1 MKRRAKGNG
10 LFSNKLSAPPVPE
23 ARIRFKKFE
32 KEVLV
37 ETTGEVQAGTAE
49 QPHLKRVLH
58 LWDLIYFGII
68 LTSPI
73 AAVPLFGEG
82 QVLSHGHTV
91 TTLLLAMVAM
101 SVTAVSFGRMAH
113 VYPST
118 GSVYTYIS
126 CGLNPHLG
134 FVVGWAMFLEY
145 LFQPI
150 QNALYAVLAIQ
161 RMAPQFPF
169 WFLAALTV
177 GLITWMTVQGIKFT
191 ARTNEV
197 LLGFMILVTLVF
209 LVQAFRY
216 VVLHEGYHGLISLQ
230 PLYNPA
236 TFNLRALAAGTSLA
250 ALVFIGFDGVS
261 ILAEEVKNPK
271 RNVLFASVLVCVFTG
286 LFSGLQVYLAQRV
299 WPDHTTL
306 ANPETAFMDVA
317 RQASGPLL
325 FTAYGVMLLVSSIAC
340 GLAGHVGAARLLYSM
355 GRDDV
360 LPKKIFGHLSAK
372 KGNPIYNVW
381 IVGGL
386 AYIGVLTIPWEHA
399 AELVTFGALLAF
411 MGVNLSAL
419 RHFWFSKQAVGHRN
433 FFIDA
438 FVPGFGFVF
447 CLGLLLSLQSWTKY
461 AGIAWLVIGIAYS
474 AYKTRWFTL
483 RPKLFD
489 FNQT

>member
-1 MKRRAKGNG
+1 
-10 LFSNKLSAPPVPE
+10 
-23 ARIRFKKFE
+23 
-32 KEVLV
+32 V
-37 ETTGEVQAGTAE
+37 ETTTQVAPSGAGEK
-49 QPHLKRVLH
+49 PHLKRVLS
-58 LWDLIYFGII
+58 LWDLIYYGII

-82 QVLSHGHTV
+82 QVLSRGHTV

-113 VYPST
+113 VYPSS

-126 CGLNPHLG
+126 RGLNPHLG
-134 FVVGWAMFLEY
+134 FIVGWAMFLEY

-150 QNALYAVLAIQ
+150 QNALYAVLAFQ
-161 RMAPQFPF
+161 RMIPQVPF
-169 WFLAALTV
+169 AILAAVTV
-177 GLITWMTVQGIKFT
+177 GFITVMTVQGIKFT

-197 LLGFMILVTLVF
+197 LLAFMIFVTLGF
-209 LVQAFRY
+209 IVQAIRY
-216 VVLHEGYHGLISLQ
+216 IVFHEGFHGLVSMQ
-230 PLYNPA
+230 PVYNPA

-271 RNVLFASVLVCVFTG
+271 RNVLLASVLVCVFTG

-306 ANPETAFMDVA
+306 LNPETAFMDVA

-325 FTAYGVMLLVSSIAC
+325 FTAYGVMLLVSSVAC
-340 GLAGHVGAARLLYSM
+340 GLAGHVGASRLLFSM

-360 LPKKIFGHLSAK
+360 LPNKIFGHLNAK

-386 AYIGVLTIPWEHA
+386 AYLGVLFIPWERA
-399 AELVTFGALLAF
+399 AEVVTFGALLAF
-411 MGVNLSAL
+411 MGVNLASL
-419 RHFWFSKQAVGHRN
+419 KQFWFSKEAVGHRK
-433 FFIDA
+433 FFVDA

-447 CLGLLLSLQSWTKY
+447 CFALLLSLQAWTKW
-461 AGIAWLVIGIAYS
+461 AGLAWLGFGLAYA
-474 AYKTRWFTL
+474 AYKTRGFTL

-489 FNQT
+489 FSET

>member
-1 MKRRAKGNG
+1 METTTQATAKG
-10 LFSNKLSAPPVPE
+10 
-23 ARIRFKKFE
+23 
-32 KEVLV
+32 
-37 ETTGEVQAGTAE
+37 TGEQT
-49 QPHLKRVLH
+49 HLKRVLS
-58 LWDLIYFGII
+58 LWDLIYYGII

-73 AAVPLFGEG
+73 AAVPLFGEA
-82 QVLSHGHTV
+82 QVLSHGHT
-91 TTLLLAMVAM
+91 TTTMLLAMVAM

-113 VYPST
+113 VYPSS

-126 CGLNPHLG
+126 RGLNPHLG

-161 RMAPQFPF
+161 RMVPRVPF
-169 WFLAALTV
+169 AILAALTV
-177 GLITWMTVQGIKFT
+177 GIITLMTVQGIKFT

-197 LLGFMILVTLVF
+197 LLAFMVLITGAFIVE
-209 LVQAFRY
+209 AFRY
-216 VVLHEGYHGLISLQ
+216 IILHEGARGLISVQ
-230 PLYNPA
+230 PIYNPA

-271 RNVLFASVLVCVFTG
+271 RNVLLASVLVCVFTG
-286 LFSGLQVYLAQRV
+286 LFSGFQVYLAQRV

-325 FTAYGVMLLVSSIAC
+325 FMAYGVMLLVSSVAC

-360 LPKKIFGHLSAK
+360 LPNKIFGHLNAK
-372 KGNPIYNVW
+372 KGNPVYNVW
-381 IVGGL
+381 IVGAL
-386 AYIGVLTIPWEHA
+386 AYIGVLTIPWERA
-399 AELVTFGALLAF
+399 AEVVTFGALLAF
-411 MGVNLSAL
+411 MGVNLAAL
-419 RHFWFSKQAVGHRN
+419 KHFWFSKEAVGQRN
-433 FFIDA
+433 FFVDA

-447 CLGLLLSLQSWTKY
+447 CFVLLVSLQTWTKY
-461 AGIAWLVIGIAYS
+461 AGLVWLAFGVVYA
-474 AYKTRWFTL
+474 AYKTRGFTL

-489 FNQT
+489 FSET